1 MLRLALALR
10 KGRFDVDLACPEP
23 PDAARRSLA
32 GEAEAAG
39 LVPCLHLARGRGLRP
54 MRDRED
60 VRRLGSL
67 LRSRDIE
74 IVHTWHTRDHLLAL
88 RAGGLRGRRR
98 RVRIVRSYRRAE
110 AIAAHPWNRWLF
122 GPGTDGLVCVSPE
135 SASRNEGLRRGRP
148 ILGAFGAV
156 DRERFHPAAPDPRIR
171 AALGL
176 APQHRVVGIVA
187 RVQRRRRFELLLE
200 AARYLFQADPSAR
213 LLLVGRGTHRRE
225 LAEEP
230 ARRLGIADRVVFAGY
245 RTADYAD
252 VLRSIDL
259 FTFLVPGSD
268 GTCRA
273 LLEAA
278 SCGIPAVVTRR
289 GALPEIVVDGVSG
302 LVVDE
307 EPEALAA
314 GWRRLLQEPEL
325 RHALGEGARRRA
337 ELEFDPRR
345 LADQVGSFYAR
356 VAS

>member
-1 MLRLALALR
+1 
-10 KGRFDVDLACPEP
+10 
-23 PDAARRSLA
+23 
-32 GEAEAAG
+32 
-39 LVPCLHLARGRGLRP
+39 
-54 MRDRED
+54 
-60 VRRLGSL
+60 
-67 LRSRDIE
+67 
-74 IVHTWHTRDHLLAL
+74 
-88 RAGGLRGRRR
+88 
-98 RVRIVRSYRRAE
+98 
-110 AIAAHPWNRWLF
+110 
-122 GPGTDGLVCVSPE
+122 
-135 SASRNEGLRRGRP
+135 
-148 ILGAFGAV
+148 V